1 MDRNTNFNPRRK
13 GRLSANRSSS
23 SHGIKLGDDD
33 DDDDND
39 TTLTVKFGSCVI
51 DENNCAVEKQIE
63 DGSTGSTSIMTE
75 NSDEEM
81 GECGHDDKDDVALYL
96 KIKTNQVS
104 CSPCSN
110 CSDDDDDNEDNRGPL
125 PRSSSSSSTS
135 SSTCW
140 SYQSRYVEGTCALC
154 LDEYHAGD
162 IIVISPL
169 QHCQHHVFHK
179 DCLFRWLAKG
189 KKRCPICRHW
199 FVPGAKIEDQQQ
211 AHGLK
216 WQWALHHMEQQQQ
229 QQHDEHQLSQQEEP
243 SQHVSR
249 TIPENTNGDPNN
261 SDDTKGPFDL
271 HNNAT
276 TPTTTVNG
284 NTHTTV
290 PPSSPPPPPPKTTT
304 ATTNTT
310 EIILSQSSSSASV
323 FMISENS

>member
-1 MDRNTNFNPRRK
+1 MDRNTNFNPRRQ

-23 SHGIKLGDDD
+23 SHGTTLADDD

-39 TTLTVKFGSCVI
+39 TTLTVKFGSCVV

-110 CSDDDDDNEDNRGPL
+110 CSDDDDDNEDSRGPL
-125 PRSSSSSSTS
+125 PQSSSSSSTS

-229 QQHDEHQLSQQEEP
+229 QQHDEHQLSQQEES
-243 SQHVSR
+243 SQHESR
-249 TIPENTNGDPNN
+249 TIPENTNGDPNI
-261 SDDTKGPFDL
+261 SDDTKGPLDL
-271 HNNAT
+271 HSSTT
-276 TPTTTVNG
+276 TPTTQ
-284 NTHTTV
+284 TTV
-290 PPSSPPPPPPKTTT
+290 PPLPSPPPPPPPKTT

-310 EIILSQSSSSASV
+310 EIILSQSSSSASL

>member
-1 MDRNTNFNPRRK
+1 MDRNTNFNPRRQ

-23 SHGIKLGDDD
+23 SHGTTLADDD
-33 DDDDND
+33 DDDDDD
-39 TTLTVKFGSCVI
+39 TALTVKFGSCVV

-63 DGSTGSTSIMTE
+63 DGTCSTGSTSIMTE

-110 CSDDDDDNEDNRGPL
+110 CSDDDDDNEDSRGPL
-125 PRSSSSSSTS
+125 PQSSSSSSTS

-216 WQWALHHMEQQQQ
+216 WQWALHHMEQHQQQ
-229 QQHDEHQLSQQEEP
+229 Q
-243 SQHVSR
+243 
-249 TIPENTNGDPNN
+249 PNI
-261 SDDTKGPFDL
+261 SDDTKGPLDL
-271 HNNAT
+271 HSSTT

-284 NTHTTV
+284 KTQTTV
-290 PPSSPPPPPPKTTT
+290 PPLPSPPPPPPPKTT

-310 EIILSQSSSSASV
+310 EIILSQSSSSASL
-323 FMISENS
+323 FMISEDS